1 MFHPLYLAISLPIHH
16 YGIHNSGGPLKVAP
30 TVVEAAEGRLHNGGW
45 EEKWLDKVDETFLK
59 AFAIVSNTFHQLDLA
74 ICHHRRGG
82 GHPPPQGTAAA
93 GGVYPPHSAAAAA
106 AAGGA
111 DPPPAL
117 ICVPL
122 RPNAFL

>member
-1 MFHPLYLAISLPIHH
+1 MESTTV
-16 YGIHNSGGPLKVAP
+16 GGRRRRPP

-45 EEKWLDKVDETFLK
+45 GEKWLDKVDETFLK
-59 AFAIVSNTFHQLDLA
+59 AFAIVSKTFHQLDLA
-74 ICHHRRGG
+74 IYHHRRGG

-93 GGVYPPHSAAAAA
+93 GRVYPPHSTAA
-106 AAGGA
+106 AAGGVY
-111 DPPPAL
+111 PPPAV